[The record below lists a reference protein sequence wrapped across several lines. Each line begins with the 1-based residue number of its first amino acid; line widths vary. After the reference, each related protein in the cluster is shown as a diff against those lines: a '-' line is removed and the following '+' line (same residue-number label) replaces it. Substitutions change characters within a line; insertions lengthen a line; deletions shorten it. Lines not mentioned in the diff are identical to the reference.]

1 MSKLQY
7 HLAMKKTN
15 SIFSSIALLAGL
27 SACSSNDMPVQHSDQ
42 YDNIT
47 FTVEAQKVATRSNEY
62 EKYNPDQHPQQMGVF
77 GYQTKIQAS
86 DHTLLAD
93 FNNQCVTFDK
103 AQSTW
108 EYGNPKKWEE
118 YPEAR
123 FFDFLA
129 YMPYHANTD
138 NTDNTE
144 NTDNTGKQ
152 ASITIQTDAAK
163 KTETYTL
170 SIPYHPTTTSTT
182 TTNTSASPFL
192 FDSKSAPIICAL
204 PEHREVKDGDG
215 KKKSFDH
222 TIRFK
227 FDQTLIG
234 YKLLFKLDPQ
244 MGAIRQ
250 FHIKKVQITGEIPTS
265 CTITRNFTYDKA
277 KQDQATQVW
286 TAGEIQ
292 WTDIKLQTFTKDN
305 PVIIPFKESTQ
316 SATSSESTE
325 SSATTSSLVVTS
337 NDYAQ
342 WGGTFYTI
350 PYAAF
355 EPTIQVTYDVEMK
368 AQDGSTI
375 VTRSNITSSIL
386 LNKSNFGNFNSSA
399 TATIYPIRILIQPRY
414 LYVLTD
420 QDAYTGH
427 LLID

>member
-1 MSKLQY
+1 
-7 HLAMKKTN
+7 MKKSN
-15 SIFSSIALLAGL
+15 SIISSIALLAGL

-47 FTVEAQKVATRSNEY
+47 FTVETQKVATRTNSY
-62 EKYNPDQHPQQMGVF
+62 EKYDSKIHPEQMGVF
-77 GYQTKIQAS
+77 GYQTAS
-86 DHTLLAD
+86 QQSGQTMPNVFD
-93 FNNQCVTFDK
+93 NQKVAFDK
-103 AQSTW
+103 TQGTW
-108 EYGNPKKWEE
+108 EYGTAKKWED
-118 YPEAR
+118 YKEAR

-129 YMPYHANTD
+129 YMPYRENSQ
-138 NTDNTE
+138 NTE
-144 NTDNTGKQ
+144 NP
-152 ASITIQTDAAK
+152 ASITIKTDADQN
-163 KTETYTL
+163 TETYTL
-170 SIPYHPTTTSTT
+170 SVPYTPTTYASISTT
-182 TTNTSASPFL
+182 TSASPFV

-204 PEHREVKDGDG
+204 PEHREVKDEKGN
-215 KKKSFDH
+215 KKSFDH

-227 FDQTLIG
+227 FDQTLTG

-265 CTITRNFTYDKA
+265 CTIIRNFTYNKN
-277 KQDQATQVW
+277 TQVW
-286 TAGEIQ
+286 TAGGIQ
-292 WTDIKLQTFTKDN
+292 WTGITLQTFTNDN
-305 PVIIPFKESTQ
+305 PVIIPFKET
-316 SATSSESTE
+316 
-325 SSATTSSLVVTS
+325 VVTS
-337 NDYAQ
+337 TDYAQ

-368 AQDGSTI
+368 AQDGTTI
-375 VTRSNITSSIL
+375 VTRQGVTSSII
-386 LNKSNFGNFNSSA
+386 LNKSNFGSFNSSA

>member
-1 MSKLQY
+1 
-7 HLAMKKTN
+7 MKKSN
-15 SIFSSIALLAGL
+15 SIISSIALLAGL

-47 FTVEAQKVATRSNEY
+47 FTVETQKVATRTNSY
-62 EKYNPDQHPQQMGVF
+62 EKYDSKIHPEQMGVF
-77 GYQTKIQAS
+77 GYQTAS
-86 DHTLLAD
+86 QQSGQTMPNVFD
-93 FNNQCVTFDK
+93 NQKVAFDK
-103 AQSTW
+103 TQGTW
-108 EYGNPKKWEE
+108 EYGTPKKWED
-118 YPEAR
+118 YKEAR

-129 YMPYHANTD
+129 YMPYRENSQ
-138 NTDNTE
+138 NTE
-144 NTDNTGKQ
+144 NP
-152 ASITIQTDAAK
+152 ASITIKTDADQN
-163 KTETYTL
+163 TETYTL
-170 SIPYHPTTTSTT
+170 SVPYTPTTYASTSTT
-182 TTNTSASPFL
+182 SSASPFV

-204 PEHREVKDGDG
+204 PEHREVKDEKGN
-215 KKKSFDH
+215 KKSFDH

-227 FDQTLIG
+227 FDQTLTG

-265 CTITRNFTYDKA
+265 CTIIRNFTYNKN
-277 KQDQATQVW
+277 TQVW
-286 TAGEIQ
+286 TAGGIQ
-292 WTDIKLQTFTKDN
+292 WTGITLQTFTNDN
-305 PVIIPFKESTQ
+305 PVIIPFKET
-316 SATSSESTE
+316 
-325 SSATTSSLVVTS
+325 VVTS
-337 NDYAQ
+337 TDYAQ

-368 AQDGSTI
+368 AQDGTTI
-375 VTRSNITSSIL
+375 VTRQGVTSSII
-386 LNKSNFGNFNSSA
+386 LNKSNFGSFNSSA

>member
-1 MSKLQY
+1 
-7 HLAMKKTN
+7 MKKSN
-15 SIFSSIALLAGL
+15 PIFSSIALLAGL

-47 FTVEAQKVATRSNEY
+47 FTVETQKVATRANEY
-62 EKYNPDQHPQQMGVF
+62 VTYDPNLHPQQMGVF
-77 GYQTKIQAS
+77 GYQANSQTS
-86 DHTLLAD
+86 DHTLLGN
-93 FNNQCVTFDK
+93 FNNQQVIFDK
-103 AQSTW
+103 TQSTW
-108 EYGNPKKWEE
+108 EYGTPKKWED
-118 YPEAR
+118 YQEAR

-129 YMPYHANTD
+129 YMPYRD
-138 NTDNTE
+138 NKDNTE
-144 NTDNTGKQ
+144 NTEKLP
-152 ASITIQTDAAK
+152 SITIQNDAAK
-163 KTETYTL
+163 QTETYTL
-170 SIPYHPTTTSTT
+170 SIPYHPTTY
-182 TTNTSASPFL
+182 TSASPFL

-204 PEHREVKDGDG
+204 PEHREVKDENGN
-215 KKKSFDH
+215 KKSFDH
-222 TIRFK
+222 TVRFK

-250 FHIKKVQITGEIPTS
+250 FHIKKVQIIGEIPTS
-265 CTITRNFTYDKA
+265 CTIIRNFTYDKT
-277 KQDQATQVW
+277 KQEW
-286 TAGEIQ
+286 TAEGIQ
-292 WTDIKLQTFTKDN
+292 WTGITLQTFTNDN
-305 PVIIPFKESTQ
+305 PVNIPFKET
-316 SATSSESTE
+316 
-325 SSATTSSLVVTS
+325 VVTPT
-337 NDYAQ
+337 DYAQ

-375 VTRSNITSSIL
+375 VTRNDITSSIV
-386 LNKSNFGNFNSSA
+386 LNKSNFGSFNSSA

>member
-1 MSKLQY
+1 
-7 HLAMKKTN
+7 MKKSN
-15 SIFSSIALLAGL
+15 SIISSIALLAGL

-47 FTVEAQKVATRSNEY
+47 FTVETQKVATRANEY
-62 EKYNPDQHPQQMGVF
+62 VTYDPKLHPEQMGVF
-77 GYQTKIQAS
+77 GYQAETQTSA
-86 DHTLLAD
+86 HTLLND
-93 FNNQCVTFDK
+93 FNNQQVTYDK
-103 AQSTW
+103 TQGTW
-108 EYGNPKKWEE
+108 GYGTPKKWED
-118 YPEAR
+118 YQEAR

-129 YMPYHANTD
+129 YMPYRENSQ
-138 NTDNTE
+138 NTE
-144 NTDNTGKQ
+144 NP
-152 ASITIQTDAAK
+152 ASITIKTNADQN
-163 KTETYTL
+163 TETYTL
-170 SIPYHPTTTSTT
+170 SVPYTPTTYASTSTT
-182 TTNTSASPFL
+182 SSASPFV

-204 PEHREVKDGDG
+204 PEHREVKDEKGN
-215 KKKSFDH
+215 KKSFDH

-227 FDQTLIG
+227 FDQTLTG

-265 CTITRNFTYDKA
+265 CTIIRNFTYNKN
-277 KQDQATQVW
+277 TQVW
-286 TAGEIQ
+286 TAGGIQ
-292 WTDIKLQTFTKDN
+292 WTGITLQTFTNDN
-305 PVIIPFKESTQ
+305 PVIIPFKET
-316 SATSSESTE
+316 
-325 SSATTSSLVVTS
+325 VVTS
-337 NDYAQ
+337 TDYAQ

-368 AQDGSTI
+368 AQDGTTI
-375 VTRSNITSSIL
+375 VTRQGVTSSII
-386 LNKSNFGNFNSSA
+386 LNKSNFGSFNSSA

>member
-1 MSKLQY
+1 
-7 HLAMKKTN
+7 MKKSN
-15 SIFSSIALLAGL
+15 SIISSIVLLAGL

-47 FTVEAQKVATRSNEY
+47 FTVETQKVATRANVY
-62 EKYNPDQHPQQMGVF
+62 ETYDPDLHPQQMGVF
-77 GYQTKIQAS
+77 GYQANSKTS
-86 DHTLLAD
+86 DHTLLND
-93 FNNQCVTFDK
+93 FNNHQVTYDK
-103 AQSTW
+103 SQGTW
-108 EYGNPKKWEE
+108 GYGEPKKWEE
-118 YPEAR
+118 YKNAR

-129 YMPYHANTD
+129 YMPYRENTQ
-138 NTDNTE
+138 NTE
-144 NTDNTGKQ
+144 NT
-152 ASITIQTDAAK
+152 ASITIKTDADQN
-163 KTETYTL
+163 TETYTL
-170 SIPYHPTTTSTT
+170 SVPYTPTTYASTSTT
-182 TTNTSASPFL
+182 SSASPFV

-204 PEHREVKDGDG
+204 PEHREVKAEDGT
-215 KKKSFDH
+215 KKSFDH

-227 FDQTLIG
+227 FDQTLTG

-250 FHIKKVQITGEIPTS
+250 FNIKNVQIIGEIPTS
-265 CTITRNFTYDKA
+265 CTIIRNFTYDKN
-277 KQDQATQVW
+277 TQVC

-292 WTDIKLQTFTKDN
+292 WTGITLQTFTKDN
-305 PVIIPFKESTQ
+305 PVIIPFKET
-316 SATSSESTE
+316 
-325 SSATTSSLVVTS
+325 VVTS
-337 NDYAQ
+337 TDYAQ

-368 AQDGSTI
+368 AQDGTTI
-375 VTRSNITSSIL
+375 VTRKDVTSSII
-386 LNKSNFGNFNSSA
+386 LNKSNFGSFNSSA